1 MLIYPEIDP
10 VALDLGPIKIHWY
23 GLMYLVAFATAW
35 YLGKIR
41 ANKPG
46 SSWNTDQVSDV
57 IFYGALGVVLG
68 GRIGYVL
75 FYNFGEFVA
84 DPLILFRVW
93 EGGMS
98 FHGGM
103 LGVFVGM
110 YLFARK
116 TNKTFFQVIDFIG
129 PLVPLG
135 YFAGRIGNFINGE
148 LWGRAT
154 DMPWGMVFPQAG
166 NFARHPSMLYQA
178 VLEGLVLFLIL
189 WVYSAKPRPTMAVSA
204 AFLMGM
210 GAFRIINEFFREPD
224 AHLGFIAFDWMTM
237 GQLLSLPMVLVGALL
252 MWFAYH
258 KATPPISD
266 EPSQLHANARSND
279 SDSVR
284 NKSKRRSKKKS
295 K

>member
-1 MLIYPEIDP
+1 MYPEIDP
-10 VALDLGPIKIHWY
+10 VALDLGPIKVHWY
-23 GLMYLVAFATAW
+23 GMMYLVAFGTAW
-35 YLGKIR
+35 YLGKVR

-75 FYNFGEFVA
+75 FYNFGEFIA

-135 YFAGRIGNFINGE
+135 YFAGRMGNFINGE

-154 DMPWGMVFPQAG
+154 DVPWGMVFPHAG
-166 NFARHPSMLYQA
+166 DFARHPSMLYQGI
-178 VLEGLVLFLIL
+178 LEGLILFLIL

-204 AFLMGM
+204 AFLIGM
-210 GAFRIINEFFREPD
+210 GFFRIVNEFFREPD

-237 GQLLSLPMVLVGALL
+237 GQLLSLPMVLVGGIM
-252 MWFAYH
+252 MWFAY
-258 KATPPISD
+258 KRAEYPDTVS
-266 EPSQLHANARSND
+266 EPETNQQPVNKP
-279 SDSVR
+279 
-284 NKSKRRSKKKS
+284 KSKAKSKTGKKS

>member
-10 VALDLGPIKIHWY
+10 VALDLGPIKVHWY

-75 FYNFGEFVA
+75 FYNFGEFVS
-84 DPLILFRVW
+84 DPLILLRVW

-110 YLFARK
+110 FLFARK
-116 TNKTFFQVIDFIG
+116 THKTFFQVIDFIG

-135 YFAGRIGNFINGE
+135 YFAGRMGNFINGE

-154 DMPWGMVFPQAG
+154 DVPWGMVFPHAG
-166 NFARHPSMLYQA
+166 DFARHPSMLYQGL
-178 VLEGLVLFLIL
+178 LEGLVLFLIL

-204 AFLMGM
+204 AFLIGM
-210 GAFRIINEFFREPD
+210 GFFRIVNEFFRQPD
-224 AHLGFIAFDWMTM
+224 APLGFIAFDWMTM
-237 GQLLSLPMVLVGALL
+237 GQLLSVPMVLVGAVM
-252 MWFAYH
+252 MWFAY
-258 KATPPISD
+258 KRAEFPDSIPAAPPAD
-266 EPSQLHANARSND
+266 KQP
-279 SDSVR
+279 V
-284 NKSKRRSKKKS
+284 NKSKSKPKSKSKSGKKS